1 MKYMSQ
7 YVYKLNEIPGF
18 TEIILNFPSNIFF
31 KKIINVIDT
40 KTKNNQDYKIIS
52 YDSAYL
58 NHEHFLTYG
67 IFRSVVLNSEN
78 DVVSF
83 FPPKKM
89 KFVDFHKRNPEFNKS
104 DISVHEFVEGI
115 GINLFWDPT
124 IGLTGA
130 WEIASLDDVGCHV
143 LYSVE
148 DNKSLRDIF
157 MNIIQLKN
165 VDIDLL
171 EKRYCYHFI
180 IQHSV
185 FGLIKPLDDPDLFL
199 INVFEIVNTGNHSVN
214 VFTIDINN
222 PSMNEISNF
231 THVKFPKVYKFTSYQ
246 QLNDDFTS
254 IPYTTMGLHFTDKN
268 GRQSKLINP
277 NYEYVKYIKDSN
289 MFNIDI
295 FRLEYIY
302 LSLRKEEG
310 KVVDYLTQN
319 YLNRKHFLFFK
330 KHLFL
335 FTQTLYLNYIYCYVK
350 KELKLSI
357 YSDIYQLHL
366 KLIHQIYTNELK
378 PLKENIKKKTVI
390 DYVNTLSPEMLMYL
404 LNYQYFDSFHT
415 IISEMPIST
424 TI

>member
-1 MKYMSQ
+1 MTQ

-18 TEIILNFPSNIFF
+18 QEVILKKKTSDFF
-31 KKIINVIDT
+31 NKIINVTET
-40 KTKNNQDYKIIS
+40 KTKGNQEYKMMC

-58 NHEHFLTYG
+58 NNEQILTYG
-67 IFRSVVLNSEN
+67 IFRSVVLNSAN

-89 KFVDFHKRNPEFNKS
+89 KFTDFHKRNQNFS
-104 DISVHEFVEGI
+104 DITVQEFVEGVSL
-115 GINLFWDPT
+115 NLFWDPT
-124 IGLTGA
+124 IGLTGG
-130 WEIASLDDVGCHV
+130 WEIACLDDVGCHI

-157 MNIIQLKN
+157 MNIIEQKN

-171 EKRYCYHFI
+171 EKRYCYHFM

-185 FGLIKPLDDPDLFL
+185 FGLIKYMEESQLYL
-199 INVFEIVNTGNHSVN
+199 INIFEIVNTGDHTVN
-214 VFTIDINN
+214 VFTVDISTSCIRENQ
-222 PSMNEISNF
+222 NF
-231 THVKFPKVYKFTSYQ
+231 THVKFPKKYTLLSYH

-254 IPYTTMGLHFTDKN
+254 MPYTIMGLHFTDKT
-268 GRQSKLINP
+268 GRQCKLINP

-289 MFNIDI
+289 MFDIDI
-295 FRLEYIY
+295 FRHQYIY

-310 KVVDYLTQN
+310 KVVDYLTNN

-330 KHLFL
+330 KHLYL

-350 KELKLSI
+350 KSLNLSE

-366 KLIHQIYTNELK
+366 KLLHQIYINELK
-378 PLKENIKKKTVI
+378 PSNENIKKKTVI

-404 LNYQYFDSFHT
+404 LNYQYFDSY
-415 IISEMPIST
+415 ILS
-424 TI
+424 